1 MMAKASMNGKK
12 IIVMIDSMETCNP
25 SELFIEDL
33 DCFSIF
39 GQYFFSCTPQLAKKL
54 HNFHSNLK
62 IVEMP
67 GFSLLDAKSFINKQL
82 EINHKQLSPQIINLL
97 LNKKIQLTLC
107 LIVCRFG

>member
-1 MMAKASMNGKK
+1 
-12 IIVMIDSMETCNP
+12 MIDSMETCNP